1 MPLILQENDALTC
14 PESQRLKVNKRSEL
28 RFLSDNIMILT
39 NIAQPRSGSLDL
51 FVISEPNCDT
61 GDAAAMT
68 KVAALS
74 LPDGCFNGISNL
86 IFRSLPAK
94 NEVVRSNDALSD
106 GKPFINSPDS
116 IICVSIEVYD
126 FEVRDVFYT
135 SFVVHPS
142 ALLRHVPSASHAST
156 QDVNYIPWSE
166 WARNT
171 TRWCDK
177 ASSNKLSFSGQR
189 WLAGNEIWDFNQR
202 RVKQLGKDF
211 AAETDT
217 AHISV
222 VTEPSRSSVNCIT
235 DASSLPYVRIVPKQ
249 WQYGNICTKCCLDND
264 RILVC
269 KTVSIY

>member
-1 MPLILQENDALTC
+1 
-14 PESQRLKVNKRSEL
+14 
-28 RFLSDNIMILT
+28 MILT
-39 NIAQPRSGSLDL
+39 NIAHSGSGSLDL
-51 FVISEPNCDT
+51 FIISEPNGDT

-74 LPDGCFNGISNL
+74 LPDMSEYSNIINL
-86 IFRSLPAK
+86 MFHTLPAK
-94 NEVVRSNDALSD
+94 NGVVCRNDVLID
-106 GKPFINSPDS
+106 GKPFINSPDN

-126 FEVRDVFYT
+126 YEADDMFWT

-142 ALLRHVPSASHAST
+142 ALLCHVPSASHAST

-171 TRWCDK
+171 IRWCDEL
-177 ASSNKLSFSGQR
+177 SSCHDLAFSGER

-222 VTEPSRSSVNCIT
+222 VTEPSRSSVENCIT
-235 DASSLPYVRIVPKQ
+235 DAYLPALCED
-249 WQYGNICTKCCLDND
+249 CTKTMAIREYLHQ
-264 RILVC
+264 ILP
-269 KTVSIY
+269 